1 MGEIRVRVAVLL
13 VDGDRVLLAEHV
25 KDGKRRWL
33 LPGGG
38 VEVGETIVDAA
49 RRELHEETGLIA
61 EIGPLLIVAEAIEAR
76 LFGPRHLLN
85 LVFAGR
91 VVDGELTAGHDE
103 RLVDVAWHP
112 VSALR
117 ELPMHPPIGPTIAE
131 CCVEGL
137 TGPTRFLG
145 NVWREHA

>member
-1 MGEIRVRVAVLL
+1 VGEIRIRVAVCV

-49 RRELHEETGLIA
+49 RRELHEETGLQVEVGA
-61 EIGPLLIVAEAIEAR
+61 LLIVAEAIEAR

-91 VVDGELTAGHDE
+91 VVDGELSAGHDE
-103 RLVDVAWHP
+103 RLVDVSWHP
-112 VSALR
+112 VASLR
-117 ELPMHPPIGPTIAE
+117 QLPMHPPIGPTIAD
-131 CCVEGL
+131 CCDEGL

>member
-1 MGEIRVRVAVLL
+1 MGEIRVRVGVCLL
-13 VDGDRVLLAEHV
+13 DGDRVLLAEHL

-38 VEVGETIVDAA
+38 VEVGETIVEAA
-49 RRELHEETGLIA
+49 RRELHEETGLQV

-91 VVDGELTAGHDE
+91 VIDGELTAGRDG

-112 VSALR
+112 VPALR
-117 ELPMHPPIGPTIAE
+117 ELPMHPPIGPAIAD
-131 CCVEGL
+131 CCEEGL
-137 TGPTRFLG
+137 AGPTRFLG
-145 NVWREHA
+145 NVWREQA